1 MDNQLLN
8 ELNKKLQQ
16 KATFKKISDNGG
28 ATTPNKLY
36 EGSWGGFE
44 KCVYSAERTAVDVGI
59 FYFDNNTRYIHTSPV
74 KTVVEHDE
82 NTYHLETRNSVYELT
97 FIGEK

>member
-1 MDNQLLN
+1 MSKKLYNELN
-8 ELNKKLQQ
+8 ELAHN
-16 KATFKKISDNGG
+16 KATFKKISSNGG

-44 KCVYSAERTAVDVGI
+44 KCVYSTELTAVEVGI
-59 FYFDNNTRYIHTSPV
+59 FYFDGHTEHIHTSPV
-74 KTVVEHDE
+74 KTIIKHDE

-97 FIGEK
+97 FIED